1 MKRTRPFAR
10 GIAMLV
16 LSVAVLGAAGCGT
29 VPEVPEVR
37 YYRLPPAAELPSAE
51 SEAFQQALVVEP
63 LTADGV
69 YNEQAI
75 LYSLKPDG
83 NLKPYHYQ
91 LWSDPPGRL
100 LQRRLIA
107 HLRNSRM
114 APLVT
119 DRLPAS
125 QPSLRITGLIERF
138 ERVKISGKDAEE
150 RWQVYVALQFR
161 IDRNDDRPL
170 LEKHYRAEVPT
181 QSASIQAT
189 VRAFAKAIDEC
200 FAQFRADLVALGKS

>member
-1 MKRTRPFAR
+1 MKGTRPFAR
-10 GIAMLV
+10 AIAALA

-37 YYRLPPAAELPSAE
+37 YYRLPPAAELPNAE

-91 LWSDPPGRL
+91 LWSDPPGRM

-107 HLRNSRM
+107 HLRASRM

-119 DRLPAS
+119 DRMPAA

-138 ERVKISGKDAEE
+138 ERVKISGTAADE

-161 IDRNDDRPL
+161 IDRNDHRPL
-170 LEKHYRAEVPT
+170 LERNYRAEVPT
-181 QSASIQAT
+181 QGASIQAT
-189 VRAFAKAIDEC
+189 VRAFAKAIDDC
-200 FAQFRADLVALGKS
+200 FAQFRGDLVALGKQ

>member
-1 MKRTRPFAR
+1 MKRSHPFAR
-10 GIAMLV
+10 ALAVLV
-16 LSVAVLGAAGCGT
+16 LSVAMLGVQGCGT

-37 YYRLPPAAELPSAE
+37 YYRLPPPAELPNAE

-63 LTADGV
+63 LSADGV

-107 HLRNSRM
+107 NLRSARM

-119 DRLPAS
+119 DRLPAA

-138 ERVKISGKDAEE
+138 ERVRISGKGDAE

-161 IDRNDDRPL
+161 LDRNDDRPL
-170 LEKHYRAEVPT
+170 LEKSYRAEVPT
-181 QSASIQAT
+181 ESASIQAT
-189 VRAFAKAIDEC
+189 VRAFAKAIDQC
-200 FAQFRADLVALGKS
+200 FAQFRGDLAALGDA